1 MEILPE
7 DFAIVYILT
16 EEIIAMDELQEDEEP
31 LGVVNGEVAVPGDQH
46 SLFSIY
52 GKCLFE
58 ACNKS

>member
-1 MEILPE
+1 M
-7 DFAIVYILT
+7 YILT

-31 LGVVNGEVAVPGDQH
+31 LGVVNGEEAVPGDQH